1 MEPDVILTQ
10 TIKGKL
16 TDFLEHTDSSKQSK
30 EIRDLIEKDAG
41 LIPFRLIKYVFDRHQ
56 RKGTLGGL
64 YILISQRYVLLKV
77 NEQTMEWNVN
87 DLMDLYE
94 LSSRYRQ

>member
-41 LIPFRLIKYVFDRHQ
+41 IIPFRLIKYVFDRHQ
-56 RKGTLGGL
+56 SKGTYTL

>member
-56 RKGTLGGL
+56 SKGTL
-64 YILISQRYVLLKV
+64 YMILISQRYVLLKV

>member
-41 LIPFRLIKYVFDRHQ
+41 IIPFRLIKYVFDRHQ
-56 RKGTLGGL
+56 SKGTL
-64 YILISQRYVLLKV
+64 YITLLISQRYVLLKV

-94 LSSRYRQ
+94 LSSRY

>member
-41 LIPFRLIKYVFDRHQ
+41 IIPFRLIKYVFDRHQ
-56 RKGTLGGL
+56 SKGT

>member
-41 LIPFRLIKYVFDRHQ
+41 IIPFRLIKYVFDRHQ
-56 RKGTLGGL
+56 SKGIF
-64 YILISQRYVLLKV
+64 YILISQKYVFLKV
-77 NEQTMEWNVN
+77 NEQSMEWNVN
-87 DLMDLYE
+87 YFMNLYE
-94 LSSRYRQ
+94 PSSRY

>member
-56 RKGTLGGL
+56 SIKGTL

>member
-41 LIPFRLIKYVFDRHQ
+41 IIPFRLIKYVFDRHQ
-56 RKGTLGGL
+56 SIKGTL

>member
-10 TIKGKL
+10 TIKDKL

-41 LIPFRLIKYVFDRHQ
+41 IIPFRLIKYVFDRHQ
-56 RKGTLGGL
+56 SKGTL
-64 YILISQRYVLLKV
+64 YIVLK
-77 NEQTMEWNVN
+77 
-87 DLMDLYE
+87 
-94 LSSRYRQ
+94 RIP

>member
-41 LIPFRLIKYVFDRHQ
+41 IIPFRLIKYVFDRHQ
-56 RKGTLGGL
+56 SKGTL
-64 YILISQRYVLLKV
+64 YILISQRSYVLLKV

>member
-41 LIPFRLIKYVFDRHQ
+41 IIPFRLIKYVFDRHQ
-56 RKGTLGGL
+56 SKGTLGL

-77 NEQTMEWNVN
+77 NEQTMEWNEN

>member
-41 LIPFRLIKYVFDRHQ
+41 IIPFRLIKYVFDRHQ
-56 RKGTLGGL
+56 SKGTL
-64 YILISQRYVLLKV
+64 YVLISQRYVLLKV